1 MVFLNPERVERQGS
15 QNPLCERSPE
25 KGLFK
30 EKLERKLKEKS
41 RTDFRKPGPCSQGPA
56 GKPESSPRGS
66 NALIYVPLGRT
77 PPQAAAP
84 RRSARTLSALRKKRS
99 EGYIAKEN
107 RPKGALIRK
116 LIFLQPL
123 RPKGYMAKGGKHCKT
138 RLKLKSSSFLSE
150 GYIDKGLF
158 RKGISIRNFRRVYR

>member
-1 MVFLNPERVERQGS
+1 MVFLNPERVERQGG
-15 QNPLCERSPE
+15 QNQLCERSPE

-30 EKLERKLKEKS
+30 EKLEEKTEGKIPHGFS
-41 RTDFRKPGPCSQGPA
+41 ETWAMFAGPSGQARIQP
-56 GKPESSPRGS
+56 KRPQYPYPYTLELERGG
-66 NALIYVPLGRT
+66 L
-77 PPQAAAP
+77 
-84 RRSARTLSALRKKRS
+84 RRSARKNNALRKKWS

-107 RPKGALIRK
+107 RPKGALVRK

-138 RLKLKSSSFLSE
+138 RLKLKSSSFLSK

>member
-1 MVFLNPERVERQGS
+1 MVFLNPERVERQGG
-15 QNPLCERSPE
+15 QNQLCERSPE

-30 EKLERKLKEKS
+30 EKLEEKTKGKIPHGFS
-41 RTDFRKPGPCSQGPA
+41 ETWAMFAGPSGQARIQP
-56 GKPESSPRGS
+56 KRPQYPYPYT
-66 NALIYVPLGRT
+66 LDGRT
-77 PPQAAAP
+77 PPQAAAG

-123 RPKGYMAKGGKHCKT
+123 RPKAASCARDRPKRVFLKRNLK
-138 RLKLKSSSFLSE
+138 RKLKEKSRTDFFEL
-150 GYIDKGLF
+150 GPF
-158 RKGISIRNFRRVYR
+158 